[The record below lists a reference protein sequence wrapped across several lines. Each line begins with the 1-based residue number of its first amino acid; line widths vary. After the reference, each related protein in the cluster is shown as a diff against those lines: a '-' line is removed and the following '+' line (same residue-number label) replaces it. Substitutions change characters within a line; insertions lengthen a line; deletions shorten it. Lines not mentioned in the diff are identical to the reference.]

1 MVADELSCNAIVLS
15 WWNRHLSRR
24 VCLVT
29 RLIPFSAF
37 IILFSFTP
45 TEKGARGN
53 YLSGI
58 NQTVWMLCKQN
69 GWAIKYSPVVLLIN
83 TKSKTN

>member
-29 RLIPFSAF
+29 RLIPFSVF

-45 TEKGARGN
+45 TEKGARGE
-53 YLSGI
+53 LSE
-58 NQTVWMLCKQN
+58 WHKAN
-69 GWAIKYSPVVLLIN
+69 GVNAM
-83 TKSKTN
+83 